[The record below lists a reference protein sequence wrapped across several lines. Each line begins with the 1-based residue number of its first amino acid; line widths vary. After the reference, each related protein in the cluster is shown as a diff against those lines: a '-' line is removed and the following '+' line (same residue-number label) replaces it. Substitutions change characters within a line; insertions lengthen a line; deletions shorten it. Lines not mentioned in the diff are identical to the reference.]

1 MEYDKSKK
9 LVPLNTGYNV
19 NFSLISLPKREFLS
33 KKRYV
38 MHPGE
43 FIMSLPTSVRIVVI
57 VLLAI
62 FAHFTVQGLKRLSG
76 WMLTLKLET
85 DPSTTEIFTRRY
97 PKIATVTTILV
108 SGLNFA
114 IYFMAIGLI
123 LREFNVS
130 LTAYLASASV
140 IGLAVGFGLQGLVQ
154 DVVIGLTL
162 IFSDV
167 LNIEDVVEMSG
178 QVGKVEN
185 IGLRFTTLVNLHG
198 QKIYVP
204 NRNITMISRF
214 RRGSIRG
221 YVDIQLPDEIE
232 EETVTEAVKSIA
244 TGLYSQQKSIILEKP
259 ELFGV
264 KEAKGGNWRYLR
276 VKFRLWPGQTAI
288 IETTFKQ
295 RVIDFMKKTYPNY
308 ADWMITIAYRVE

>member
-1 MEYDKSKK
+1 
-9 LVPLNTGYNV
+9 
-19 NFSLISLPKREFLS
+19 
-33 KKRYV
+33 

-43 FIMSLPTSVRIVVI
+43 FILSLPTSVRIVVI

-62 FAHFTVQGLKRLSG
+62 LAHFTVQGLKRLSG
-76 WMLTLKLET
+76 WMLALKLET
-85 DPSTTEIFTRRY
+85 DAATTEIFTRRY

-114 IYFMAIGLI
+114 IYFMAVGLI
-123 LREFNVS
+123 LREFKVS

-162 IFSDV
+162 IFSDA
-167 LNIEDVVEMSG
+167 LNIEDVVEMLG

-204 NRNITMISRF
+204 NRNITTISRF

-221 YVDIQLPDEIE
+221 YVDIQLPDEIA

-276 VKFRLWPGQTAI
+276 VKFRLWPGQNAI

-295 RVIDFMKKTYPNY
+295 RVIDFMKKTHPNY
-308 ADWMITIAYRVE
+308 SDWMITIAYRVE

>member
-1 MEYDKSKK
+1 
-9 LVPLNTGYNV
+9 
-19 NFSLISLPKREFLS
+19 
-33 KKRYV
+33 

-43 FIMSLPTSVRIVVI
+43 FILSLPTSVRIVVI

-62 FAHFTVQGLKRLSG
+62 LAHFTVQGLKRLSG
-76 WMLTLKLET
+76 WMLALKLET
-85 DPSTTEIFTRRY
+85 DAATTEIFTRRY

-123 LREFNVS
+123 LREFKVS

-162 IFSDV
+162 IFSDA
-167 LNIEDVVEMSG
+167 LNIEDVVEMLG

-204 NRNITMISRF
+204 NRNITTISRF

-221 YVDIQLPDEIE
+221 YVDIQLPDEID

-276 VKFRLWPGQTAI
+276 VKFRLWPGQNSI

-295 RVIDFMKKTYPNY
+295 RVIDFMKKTHPNY
-308 ADWMITIAYRVE
+308 SDWMITIAYRVE

>member
-1 MEYDKSKK
+1 
-9 LVPLNTGYNV
+9 
-19 NFSLISLPKREFLS
+19 
-33 KKRYV
+33 
-38 MHPGE
+38 MHPSE
-43 FIMSLPTSVRIVVI
+43 IIMTLPTSVRIIFI
-57 VLLAI
+57 VFLAVL
-62 FAHFTVQGLKRLSG
+62 AHFTVQGLKRLSG
-76 WMLTLKLET
+76 WMLALKLET
-85 DPSTTEIFTRRY
+85 YTSTPEIFTRRY
-97 PKIATVTTILV
+97 PKIATITTILV
-108 SGLNFA
+108 SGFNFA
-114 IYFMAIGLI
+114 IYFMAVGLI
-123 LREFNVS
+123 LREFKVS

-162 IFSDV
+162 IFSDA
-167 LNIEDVVEMSG
+167 LNIEDVVELSG
-178 QVGKVEN
+178 QIGKVEN

-204 NRNITMISRF
+204 NRNITTISRF

-221 YVDIQLPDEIE
+221 YVDIQLPDEID
-232 EETVTEAVKSIA
+232 EETVTEAVQSIA
-244 TGLYSQQKSIILEKP
+244 LGLYSQQKSIILEKP

-264 KEAKGGNWRYLR
+264 IEAKGGNWHYLR
-276 VKFRLWPGQTAI
+276 VKFRLWPGQNAV